1 MKFAA
6 KITPV
11 AVKDR
16 SGERVI
22 AQDQIGRVARYP
34 QCQPRCVR
42 AWHHTAALR
51 AAYHVAVNIIIFG
64 AGRVGESVA
73 ESLVSEQ
80 NDITVIDQDPARV
93 RALEERFDLRGVVGN
108 GIQPSVLAEAGAKD
122 ADMLIACAALDESN
136 LVVCKVAHDVFQV
149 PTTIARLRSPE
160 FEEGSA
166 LLGKNGFAVDHVICP
181 EESVMRTIHQLIDY
195 PEALQVVAFAQGRV
209 YLIAVRATSG
219 GALVGRT
226 IGELRERFPQ
236 AEMRVVA
243 LYRLDTEM
251 ETTAQT
257 RILPGDEVF
266 ILAAAEKIRL
276 ALAAVH
282 NIDKPVQRV
291 MIAGGGRVGLR
302 LARSLVGQ
310 CQVKI
315 IEANANRC
323 EYLASQLPS
332 STLVLHGDSVDEE
345 LLEQE
350 NVADMDLFL
359 ALTSDDEDNI
369 MSAML
374 AKRLG
379 ARRVMALI
387 NRRAYAELLQGSTID
402 IAISPAQAVIGELLA
417 YVRRGDVV
425 AVHSLR
431 RGAAEA
437 IEGVARGD
445 VKTSRLVGRR
455 VDEVKLPK
463 GASIGA
469 IVRGAGPDAQVLM
482 PHHDTTIQTDDHIII
497 FIPHKRQVREVE
509 KLFQVGATF
518 FG

>member
-1 MKFAA
+1 
-6 KITPV
+6 
-11 AVKDR
+11 
-16 SGERVI
+16 
-22 AQDQIGRVARYP
+22 
-34 QCQPRCVR
+34 
-42 AWHHTAALR
+42 
-51 AAYHVAVNIIIFG
+51 VNIIIFG

-93 RALEERFDLRGVVGN
+93 RALEERLDLRGVVGN

-136 LVVCKVAHDVFQV
+136 LVVCKIAHDVFQV

-160 FEEGSA
+160 FEEGSE
-166 LLGKNGFAVDHVICP
+166 LLGKGGFAVDHVICP
-181 EESVMRTIHQLIDY
+181 EESVMRYIHQLIDY
-195 PEALQVVAFAQGRV
+195 PEALQVLEFADGRAS
-209 YLIAVRATSG
+209 LIAVRATAGS
-219 GALVGRT
+219 ALVGHT
-226 IGELRERFPQ
+226 IGEFRALFPQ

-243 LYRLDTEM
+243 LYRLDAEM
-251 ETTAQT
+251 DPEPHT

-266 ILAAAEKIRL
+266 ILAAGDKIRL
-276 ALAAVH
+276 VLQALHAR
-282 NIDKPVQRV
+282 DKPVQRL
-291 MIAGGGRVGLR
+291 MIAGGGKVGLR

-315 IEANANRC
+315 IEASAKRC

-332 STLVLHGDSVDEE
+332 STLVLHGDCTDEA
-345 LLEQE
+345 LLEDE

-369 MSAML
+369 MAAML

-379 ARRVMALI
+379 ARRVLALI
-387 NRRAYAELLQGSTID
+387 NRRAYAEMLQGSTID
-402 IAISPAQAVIGELLA
+402 IAVSPAQTVIGELLA
-417 YVRRGDVV
+417 HVRRGEVV

-437 IEGVARGD
+437 LEGVARGD
-445 VKTSRLVGRR
+445 VRTSRLVGRR
-455 VDEVKLPK
+455 VEEIRLPP
-463 GASIGA
+463 GVRLGA
-469 IVRGAGPDAQVLM
+469 IVRGEGDEAQVLM
-482 PHHDTTIQTDDHIII
+482 PHHDTVVQTDDHLII
-497 FIPHKRQVREVE
+497 FIPNKRLVREVE
-509 KLFQVGATF
+509 KLFQVSATF